1 MLKSE
6 RVLISEGIEATPT
19 YVAIYARTCTCVCT
33 YSIQCMYSSHVATRM
48 KKNMTS
54 SSSGVSGAA
63 LCVYDSVIRGHH
75 VYKTIWTPY
84 IGETLLAQ
92 KDPTNS
98 HDRRAVAIVTP
109 ERAVVGHV
117 PREIA
122 KLFWYFLGHG
132 GNITCEVTGHRRRS
146 NGLEVPLERVLI
158 CE

>member
-1 MLKSE
+1 MHLRLYVQYTVHVQFARSE
-6 RVLISEGIEATPT
+6 KTV
-19 YVAIYARTCTCVCT
+19 
-33 YSIQCMYSSHVATRM
+33 
-48 KKNMTS
+48 KKKMTS

-92 KDPTNS
+92 KDPANS
-98 HDRRAVAIVTP
+98 HDRRAVAIVTL

-117 PREIA
+117 PRE
-122 KLFWYFLGHG
+122 
-132 GNITCEVTGHRRRS
+132 
-146 NGLEVPLERVLI
+146 RVLI